1 MSAPTE
7 RTLNYGLRFANVFEL
22 NSSGTPKAT
31 AATYYEGLQFYG
43 STAFELT
50 VPDARKITGLG
61 EDGITTVVFL
71 PPNEGVSGVLNVEA
85 ADPALAAVL
94 DGTKVASLGEISILG
109 LGTNQQGFEPQVGL
123 LLQQAAKGLS
133 TGKTYWHSFWLP
145 SAQVVRKSGGMNA
158 EKAIT
163 NYQVAPNRTSKHL
176 WGVSFAAGTEGY
188 TSAQVLETWS
198 NYPIRLAS
206 FLAEAATVDFAF
218 PTATPAVQTTGIKVF
233 VDGVAVTTGLTLGV
247 DKVTFTSAPGAGKRV
262 DILREI
268 AG

>member
-1 MSAPTE
+1 MTAPTE

-22 NSSGTPKAT
+22 NSSGTPKAS

-50 VPDARKITGLG
+50 VPEARKLTGLG
-61 EDGITTVVFL
+61 EDGITTVVYL

-94 DGTKVASLGEISILG
+94 DGTKVASLGEITLLG

-123 LLQQAAKGLS
+123 MFQQAARGLA
-133 TGKTYWHSFWLP
+133 TGKTYWHSFWIP

-176 WGVSFAAGTEGY
+176 WGTSFSVSVEGF
-188 TSAQVLETWS
+188 TASQVVETWS

-206 FLAEAATVDFAF
+206 FLAEVATVEFAF
-218 PTATPAVQTTGIKVF
+218 PTTTPAVQTTGIKVF
-233 VDGVAVTTGLTLGV
+233 VDGVAVTTGITLAV